1 MLTVGLCRVC
11 YDNIMEGGPTLSET
25 AAGRPQMLL
34 DNALE
39 FSGQKKDFSD
49 RGCVKASGHQ
59 G

>member
-1 MLTVGLCRVC
+1 MLTVRLCPVC

-39 FSGQKKDFSD
+39 FSGQKDLSD